1 MVRILQTLYS
11 ILAKAVFRMLDVKSK
26 IASQGRPR
34 VFIHIGTALVLLMT
48 SGCAHDRSRGQSAHG
63 MENPPPVR
71 PMVGREA
78 TAIPRVKDDTSP
90 KGERAI
96 APYHWIKPQPPRC
109 MITDA
114 SVPGTAATSP
124 AQPSNVNSKSL
135 EVLVLGL
142 ERDCYKKAETDV
154 RFRLLRLQKAIPRDL
169 R

>member
-11 ILAKAVFRMLDVKSK
+11 ILAKAVRRMLDVKFR

-48 SGCAHDRSRGQSAHG
+48 SGCAHDRTRRPSAHG

-71 PMVGREA
+71 PLLDREA
-78 TAIPRVKDDTSP
+78 TAIPRVRHNTPP

-124 AQPSNVNSKSL
+124 AQPSNVNSKDL

-142 ERDCYKKAETDV
+142 ERDCYKKAETNV